1 VNEVNK
7 KLTAV
12 LVVVLLLPLIAC
24 IQPAAAEVLKSDK
37 ERIAS
42 PDVNP
47 SEQAL
52 LVEGNSAF
60 AFALY

>member
-1 VNEVNK
+1 MNK